1 MIETDTFVAGA
12 GPSGLAAAACLR
24 QSGRDFVIVEAGE
37 QAGYRWRN
45 HYDRLHLHTD
55 RRFSGLPF
63 REIPKDLPKYVSRD
77 EYAGYLDDYAAHFD
91 IEVRTGEPVES
102 IRRERDAWE
111 VKTSKGSYR
120 ARHVV
125 IALGANRLPNRP
137 RLEGEDTFGGTILH
151 SREYKNA
158 APFAGQRV
166 LVVGIGNTGAEIA
179 LDLAENDAAEVAISV
194 RGGVNVMPKETLG
207 TCNQV
212 TALRTQ
218 WVPVAISDR
227 LGKLISYLSFG
238 DLSQYGL
245 TPLDRGPVRAILEL
259 GRVPLLDIGTVAMIK
274 EGRIAVMPG
283 IDRLEAEEVV
293 FADGRRLAVDSIV
306 LATGY
311 RPGLADIIADSEK
324 VLDGNGKPLVLGSES
339 ALPGLFFVGY
349 KNPTTGILYNAG
361 LDARSAVAEIAA
373 RA

>member
-12 GPSGLAAAACLR
+12 GPSGLAVAACLR
-24 QSGRDFVIVEAGE
+24 RAGHDFVIAEAGE
-37 QAGYRWRN
+37 KVGYRWRN

-63 REIPKDLPKYVSRD
+63 REIPGDLPKYVSRD
-77 EYAGYLDDYAAHFD
+77 DYAAYLDDYAAHFEID
-91 IEVRTGEPVES
+91 VRTGEPVES
-102 IRRERDAWE
+102 IRREGDAWE
-111 VKTSKGSYR
+111 VRTSKETYR
-120 ARHVV
+120 AQHVV
-125 IALGANRLPNRP
+125 IATGANRIPNRP
-137 RLEGEDTFGGTILH
+137 QLAGEEAFTGTILH
-151 SREYKNA
+151 SRDYKNA
-158 APFAGQRV
+158 APFAGQRM

-218 WVPVAISDR
+218 WVPVPISDR

-238 DLSQYGL
+238 DLSKYGL

-274 EGRIAVMPG
+274 SGRIKVMRG
-283 IDRLEAEEVV
+283 IERLEGDEVV
-293 FADGRRLAVDSIV
+293 FADGRRLGVDTII

-311 RPGLADIIADSEK
+311 RSGLADLIEGSEK
-324 VLDGNGKPLVLGSES
+324 VLDEHGKPLVLGSQS
-339 ALPGLFFVGY
+339 ALPGLYFVGY

-361 LDARSAVAEIAA
+361 LDAQSAVAEIAA
-373 RA
+373 G